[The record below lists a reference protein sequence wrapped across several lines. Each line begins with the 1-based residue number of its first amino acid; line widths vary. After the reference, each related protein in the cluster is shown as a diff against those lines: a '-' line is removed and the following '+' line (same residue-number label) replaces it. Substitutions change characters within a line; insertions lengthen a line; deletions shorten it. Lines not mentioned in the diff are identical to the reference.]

1 MDSYQK
7 MICKIISKN
16 PNITFTDLLAQSKL
30 SKDVLSDII
39 DSLIKE
45 KYIYQCCKNFYLVR
59 KKNNIKHAKNLKFA
73 VLMVVFFLTF
83 FAVSQK
89 SYAYTP
95 KAPNVRGTVFN
106 PKLSGYK
113 YIDLN
118 KIHKKVIIL
127 NFWATWCP
135 PCRAEL
141 PMLNRFY
148 KKNKKNVLIIGI
160 NVNVLKNG
168 VKNFVEQFDNGLT
181 YPIIH
186 ANILDLQNYGGI
198 SEVPQSF
205 FIMHHKIVFHW
216 TGQLTSGLLNAVV
229 QKILHFEAK

>member
-7 MICKIISKN
+7 LVCKIISEN
-16 PNITFTDLLAQSKL
+16 PGITFTALQSE
-30 SKDVLSDII
+30 SKFSKEVLSDIV
-39 DSLIKE
+39 DSLTKE
-45 KYIYQCCKNFYLVR
+45 HYIYQHYKNFYLVR
-59 KKNNIKHAKNLKFA
+59 KKNTIQRSYFKTALSLI
-73 VLMVVFFLTF
+73 VLFLAF
-83 FAVSQK
+83 FALSQK

-95 KAPNVRGTVFN
+95 KAPNIRGNVFN

-148 KKNKKNVLIIGI
+148 KRNKKNVLIIGI

-168 VKNFVEQFDNGLT
+168 VKNFVEQFDDGLA
-181 YPIIH
+181 YPIVH
-186 ANILDLQNYGGI
+186 ANILELQDYGGI

-229 QKILHFEAK
+229 QKILHFENK